1 MRYDVAVLASDS
13 SPKVSCNSD
22 NANEWFRVTSLNGE
36 LVEHITC
43 NSCFDRR
50 NDVVCALL
58 AADGEVIVDTVSC
71 DWDWDDGVNV
81 TLLSGMVL
89 VQNGNLNVASAICD
103 NSAVGTLNEY

>member
-1 MRYDVAVLASDS
+1 MWL
-13 SPKVSCNSD
+13 P
-22 NANEWFRVTSLNGE
+22 
-36 LVEHITC
+36 
-43 NSCFDRR
+43 
-50 NDVVCALL
+50 CAK
-58 AADGEVIVDTVSC
+58 AVSC